1 MGMVSVMAPNAA
13 HQSPLGT
20 TPSITAQPRTLAH
33 CHTGLVQAGGT
44 DECAI
49 FVGLSIHP
57 LSRTHGL
64 CVHLLSRSHGLCVHP
79 LSRSHGLCVHP
90 LSRSH
95 GLCFQPPSRFGSM
108 YTHSLS
114 RFQLRKA

>member
-79 LSRSHGLCVHP
+79 LSRSHGLC
-90 LSRSH
+90 
-95 GLCFQPPSRFGSM
+95 FQPPSRFGSM